1 MIYLKLFLSFLMI
14 GTVSFGGGYGMISL
28 IRETVLKNGWL
39 GEGEFMNF
47 IAVSESTPGPLA
59 INIATFVGSS
69 QGGFFGAVCATL
81 GVVLPSFI
89 IILIIAAIIKNL
101 LNYGGVNAFLS
112 GVRPCI
118 VAMILATAVIMAFD
132 TLFSFKAVG
141 SGFSPNIKSILLFV
155 FLILLSSVYRR
166 IRKKN
171 ISPIFMIILSAGCGI
186 ILFGA
191 QPLY

>member
-1 MIYLKLFLSFLMI
+1 MV

-28 IRETVLKNGWL
+28 IRETVLKNSWL
-39 GEGEFMNF
+39 GESEFMNF

-101 LNYGGVNAFLS
+101 LKYGGVNAFLS

-118 VAMILATAVIMAFD
+118 VAMILATAVIMALD

-141 SGFSPNIKSILLFV
+141 GGFSPNIKSILLFV

-166 IRKKN
+166 FRKKN

-191 QPLY
+191 QPLS

>member
-14 GTVSFGGGYGMISL
+14 GTLSFGGGYGMISL

-69 QGGFFGAVCATL
+69 QGGFFGALCSTL

-101 LNYGGVNAFLS
+101 LKYGGVNAFLS

-118 VAMILATAVIMAFD
+118 VAMIIATAVIMALD

-141 SGFSPNIKSILLFV
+141 GGFSPNIKSILLFA
-155 FLILLSSVYRR
+155 FLILLSAVYRR
-166 IRKKN
+166 VRKKN

-186 ILFGA
+186 ILFGS
-191 QPLY
+191 QPLS

>member
-1 MIYLKLFLSFLMI
+1 MI
-14 GTVSFGGGYGMISL
+14 GTLSFGGGYGMISL
-28 IRETVLKNGWL
+28 IRETVLKNEWL

-69 QGGFFGAVCATL
+69 QGGFFGALCSTL

-89 IILIIAAIIKNL
+89 IILIVAAIIKNL
-101 LNYGGVNAFLS
+101 LKYGGVNAFLS

-118 VAMILATAVIMAFD
+118 VAMIIATAVIMAFD
-132 TLFSFKAVG
+132 TLFSFKAVSG
-141 SGFSPNIKSILLFV
+141 GFSPNIKSILLFV
-155 FLILLSSVYRR
+155 FLMLLSAVYRR
-166 IRKKN
+166 VRKKN

-186 ILFGA
+186 ILFGS
-191 QPLY
+191 QPLS

>member
-28 IRETVLKNGWL
+28 IRETVLKNSWL
-39 GEGEFMNF
+39 GESEFMNF

-101 LNYGGVNAFLS
+101 LKYGGVNAFLS

-132 TLFSFKAVG
+132 TLFSFKSVG
-141 SGFSPNIKSILLFV
+141 GGFLPNIKSILLFV
-155 FLILLSSVYRR
+155 FLILFSAIYRL
-166 IRKKN
+166 IRKRN
-171 ISPIFMIILSAGCGI
+171 VSPIFMIILSAGCGI
-186 ILFGA
+186 ILFGS
-191 QPLY
+191 QPLS

>member
-1 MIYLKLFLSFLMI
+1 MI
-14 GTVSFGGGYGMISL
+14 GTVSFGGGYSMISL

-101 LNYGGVNAFLS
+101 LKYGSVNAFLS

-118 VAMILATAVIMAFD
+118 VAMILATAVIMALD

-141 SGFSPNIKSILLFV
+141 SGFLPDIKSILLFV

-186 ILFGA
+186 ILFGL
-191 QPLY
+191 QPLS